1 LLSTIILIVLIILLI
16 GAIPGAWPHSKD
28 WGRGPVGLLTLIL
41 VVVLIVMLLG
51 GCSPGRPIN

>member
-41 VVVLIVMLLG
+41 VVVLILMLLG